1 MKLIFATHNQH
12 KIEELKKL
20 LPSNISILSLTDIN
34 CHEEI
39 EETGTTLEENA
50 KLKANFIKYKYGLD
64 CFADDSG
71 LEVEALGGSPGVY
84 SARYAGDKKNNE
96 DNIKKIWKELIDKDS
111 TKAQFRT
118 VIAASFGSKTSIYIG
133 KVIGNLIFEK
143 RGNDGFGY
151 DPIFIPEGYTK
162 TFAELGDAVKN
173 KISHRALATQKFLA
187 ELPTTLNFND
197 I

>member
-12 KIEELKKL
+12 KVEELKKL
-20 LPSNISILSLTDIN
+20 LPSNITILSLTDIN

-39 EETGTTLEENA
+39 EETGTSLEENA
-50 KLKANFIKYKYGLD
+50 KLKSNFIKYKYGLD

-71 LEVEALGGSPGVY
+71 LEVDALDGSPGVY

-96 DNIKKIWKELIDKDS
+96 DNINKIWKELCNKDS

-118 VIAASFGSKTSIYIG
+118 VIATSFGSKTTIYEG

-143 RGNDGFGY
+143 RGNHGFGY

-173 KISHRALATQKFLA
+173 KISHRALATQKFLT
-187 ELPTTLNFND
+187 ELPTTLEL
-197 I
+197 

>member
-12 KIEELKKL
+12 KVEELKKL

-34 CHEEI
+34 CYEEI

-71 LEVEALGGSPGVY
+71 LEVDALGGSPGVY
-84 SARYAGDKKNNE
+84 SARYAGHEKNNE
-96 DNIKKIWKELIDKDS
+96 DNIKKIWKELRDKDS

-118 VIAASFGSKTSIYIG
+118 VIAASFGSKITIYEG

-143 RGNDGFGY
+143 RGNHGFGY
-151 DPIFIPEGYTK
+151 DPIFIPEGYSK
-162 TFAELGDAVKN
+162 TFAELGDDVKN
-173 KISHRALATQKFLA
+173 KISHRALATQKFLT
-187 ELPTTLNFND
+187 ELLTTLKL
-197 I
+197 

>member
-12 KIEELKKL
+12 KVEELKKL

-34 CHEEI
+34 CYEEI

-71 LEVEALGGSPGVY
+71 LEVDALGGSPGVF
-84 SARYAGDKKNNE
+84 SARYAGDEKNNE
-96 DNIKKIWKELIDKDS
+96 NNINKIWKELRDKDS

-118 VIAASFGSKTSIYIG
+118 VIAASFGSKISIYEG

-143 RGNDGFGY
+143 RGNHGFGY
-151 DPIFIPEGYTK
+151 DPIFIPEGHTK

-173 KISHRALATQKFLA
+173 KISHRALATQKFLV
-187 ELPTTLNFND
+187 ELPTNLKL
-197 I
+197 

>member
-12 KIEELKKL
+12 KVEELKKL

-34 CHEEI
+34 CYEEI

-71 LEVEALGGSPGVY
+71 LEVDALGGSPGVF
-84 SARYAGDKKNNE
+84 SARYAGDEKNNE
-96 DNIKKIWKELIDKDS
+96 NNINKIWKELRDKDS

-118 VIAASFGSKTSIYIG
+118 VIAASFGSKISIYEG

-143 RGNDGFGY
+143 RGNHGFGY

-173 KISHRALATQKFLA
+173 KISHRALATQKFLV
-187 ELPTTLNFND
+187 ELPINLKL
-197 I
+197 

>member
-12 KIEELKKL
+12 KVEELKKL

-34 CHEEI
+34 CYEEI

-71 LEVEALGGSPGVY
+71 LEVDALGGSPGVF
-84 SARYAGDKKNNE
+84 SARYAGDEKNNE
-96 DNIKKIWKELIDKDS
+96 NNINKIWKELRDKDS

-118 VIAASFGSKTSIYIG
+118 VIAASFGSKISIYEG

-143 RGNDGFGY
+143 RGNHGFGY

-162 TFAELGDAVKN
+162 TFAELGDALKN
-173 KISHRALATQKFLA
+173 KISHRALATQKFLV
-187 ELPTTLNFND
+187 ELPTNLKL
-197 I
+197 

>member
-12 KIEELKKL
+12 KVEELKKL

-34 CHEEI
+34 CYEEI

-71 LEVEALGGSPGVY
+71 LEVDALGGSPGVF
-84 SARYAGDKKNNE
+84 SARYAGDEKNNE
-96 DNIKKIWKELIDKDS
+96 DNIKKIWKELRDKDS

-118 VIAASFGSKTSIYIG
+118 VIAASFGSKISIYEG

-143 RGNDGFGY
+143 RGNHGFGY

-173 KISHRALATQKFLA
+173 KISHRALATQKFLV
-187 ELPTTLNFND
+187 ELPTNLKL
-197 I
+197 

>member
-12 KIEELKKL
+12 KVEELKKL

-34 CHEEI
+34 CYEEI

-71 LEVEALGGSPGVY
+71 LEVDALGGSPGVF
-84 SARYAGDKKNNE
+84 SARYAGDEKNNE
-96 DNIKKIWKELIDKDS
+96 DNIKKIWKELRDKDS

-118 VIAASFGSKTSIYIG
+118 VIAASFGSKISIYEG

-143 RGNDGFGY
+143 RGNHGFGY

-162 TFAELGDAVKN
+162 TFAELGDALKN
-173 KISHRALATQKFLA
+173 KISHRALATQKFLV
-187 ELPTTLNFND
+187 ELPTNLKL
-197 I
+197 

>member
-1 MKLIFATHNQH
+1 MKLIFATHNQY
-12 KIEELKKL
+12 KVEELKKL

-34 CHEEI
+34 CYEEI

-71 LEVEALGGSPGVY
+71 LEVDALGGSPGVY
-84 SARYAGDKKNNE
+84 SARYAGDEKNNE
-96 DNIKKIWKELIDKDS
+96 NNINKIWKELRDKDS

-118 VIAASFGSKTSIYIG
+118 VIAASFGSKISIYEG

-143 RGNDGFGY
+143 RGNHGFGY

-162 TFAELGDAVKN
+162 TFAEMGDAVKN
-173 KISHRALATQKFLA
+173 KISHRALATQKFLV
-187 ELPTTLNFND
+187 ELPTNLKL
-197 I
+197 

>member
-12 KIEELKKL
+12 KVEELKKL

-34 CHEEI
+34 CYEEI

-71 LEVEALGGSPGVY
+71 LEVDALGGSPGVY
-84 SARYAGDKKNNE
+84 SARYAGDEKNNE
-96 DNIKKIWKELIDKDS
+96 DNIKKIWKELRDKDS

-118 VIAASFGSKTSIYIG
+118 VIAASFGSKISIYEG

-143 RGNDGFGY
+143 RGNHGFGY

-162 TFAELGDAVKN
+162 TFAEMGDAVKN
-173 KISHRALATQKFLA
+173 KISHRALATQKFLV
-187 ELPTTLNFND
+187 ELTTNLKL
-197 I
+197 

>member
-12 KIEELKKL
+12 KVEELKKL

-34 CHEEI
+34 CYEEI

-71 LEVEALGGSPGVY
+71 LEVDALGGSPGVF
-84 SARYAGDKKNNE
+84 SARYAGDEKNNE
-96 DNIKKIWKELIDKDS
+96 NNINKIWKELRDKDS

-118 VIAASFGSKTSIYIG
+118 VIAASFGSKISIYEG

-143 RGNDGFGY
+143 RGNHGFGY

-173 KISHRALATQKFLA
+173 KISHRALATQKFLV
-187 ELPTTLNFND
+187 ELPTYLKL
-197 I
+197 

>member
-12 KIEELKKL
+12 KVEELKKL

-34 CHEEI
+34 CYEEI

-71 LEVEALGGSPGVY
+71 LEVDALGGSPGVF
-84 SARYAGDKKNNE
+84 SARYAGDEKNNE
-96 DNIKKIWKELIDKDS
+96 DNINKIWKELRDKDS

-118 VIAASFGSKTSIYIG
+118 VIAASFGSKISIYEG

-143 RGNDGFGY
+143 RGNHGFGY

-173 KISHRALATQKFLA
+173 KISHRALATQKFLV
-187 ELPTTLNFND
+187 ELPTNLKL
-197 I
+197 

>member
-12 KIEELKKL
+12 KVEELKKL

-34 CHEEI
+34 CYEEI

-71 LEVEALGGSPGVY
+71 LEVDALGGSPGVY
-84 SARYAGDKKNNE
+84 SARYAGDEKNNE
-96 DNIKKIWKELIDKDS
+96 DNIKKIWKELRDKDS

-118 VIAASFGSKTSIYIG
+118 VIAASFGSKISIYEG

-143 RGNDGFGY
+143 RGNHGFGY

-173 KISHRALATQKFLA
+173 KISHRALATQKFLV
-187 ELPTTLNFND
+187 ELPTNLKL
-197 I
+197 

>member
-12 KIEELKKL
+12 KVEELKKL

-34 CHEEI
+34 CYEEI

-71 LEVEALGGSPGVY
+71 LEVDALGGSPGVY
-84 SARYAGDKKNNE
+84 SARYAGHEKNNE
-96 DNIKKIWKELIDKDS
+96 DNIKKIWKELRDKDS

-118 VIAASFGSKTSIYIG
+118 VIAASFGSKISIYEG

-143 RGNDGFGY
+143 RGNHGFGY
-151 DPIFIPEGYTK
+151 DPIFIPEGHTK

-173 KISHRALATQKFLA
+173 KISHRALATQKFLT
-187 ELPTTLNFND
+187 ELLTTLKL
-197 I
+197 

>member
-12 KIEELKKL
+12 KVEELKKL

-34 CHEEI
+34 CYEEI

-71 LEVEALGGSPGVY
+71 LEVDALGGSPGVY
-84 SARYAGDKKNNE
+84 SARYAGHEKNNE
-96 DNIKKIWKELIDKDS
+96 DNIKKIWKELRNKDS

-118 VIAASFGSKTSIYIG
+118 VIAASFGSKISIYEG

-143 RGNDGFGY
+143 RGNHGFGY
-151 DPIFIPEGYTK
+151 DPIFIPEGHTK

-173 KISHRALATQKFLA
+173 KISHRALATQKFLV
-187 ELPTTLNFND
+187 ELPTNLKL
-197 I
+197 

>member
-12 KIEELKKL
+12 KVEELKKL

-34 CHEEI
+34 CYEEI

-71 LEVEALGGSPGVY
+71 LEVDALGGSPGVY
-84 SARYAGDKKNNE
+84 SARYAGDEKNNE
-96 DNIKKIWKELIDKDS
+96 DNIKKIWKELRDKDS

-118 VIAASFGSKTSIYIG
+118 VIAASFGSKISIYEG

-143 RGNDGFGY
+143 RGNHGFGY

-173 KISHRALATQKFLA
+173 KISHRALATQKFLV
-187 ELPTTLNFND
+187 ELPINLKL
-197 I
+197 

>member
-12 KIEELKKL
+12 KVEELKKL

-34 CHEEI
+34 CYEEI

-71 LEVEALGGSPGVY
+71 LEVDALGGSPGVF
-84 SARYAGDKKNNE
+84 SARYAGDEKNNE
-96 DNIKKIWKELIDKDS
+96 NNINKIWKELRDKDS

-118 VIAASFGSKTSIYIG
+118 VIAASFGSKISIYEG

-143 RGNDGFGY
+143 RGNHGFGY

-162 TFAELGDAVKN
+162 TFAELSDAVKN
-173 KISHRALATQKFLA
+173 KISHRALATQKFLV
-187 ELPTTLNFND
+187 ELPTNLKL
-197 I
+197 

>member
-12 KIEELKKL
+12 KVEELKKL

-34 CHEEI
+34 CYEEI

-71 LEVEALGGSPGVY
+71 LEVDALGGSPGVF
-84 SARYAGDKKNNE
+84 SARYAGDEKNNE
-96 DNIKKIWKELIDKDS
+96 NNINKIWKELRDKDS

-118 VIAASFGSKTSIYIG
+118 VIAASFGSKISIYEG

-143 RGNDGFGY
+143 RGNHGFGY

-173 KISHRALATQKFLA
+173 KISHRALATQKFLV
-187 ELPTTLNFND
+187 ELPTNLKL
-197 I
+197 

>member
-12 KIEELKKL
+12 KVEELKKL

-34 CHEEI
+34 CYEEI

-71 LEVEALGGSPGVY
+71 LEVDALGGSPGVY

-96 DNIKKIWKELIDKDS
+96 DNIKKIWKELRDKDS

-118 VIAASFGSKTSIYIG
+118 VIAASFGSKISIYEG

-143 RGNDGFGY
+143 RGNHGFGY

-173 KISHRALATQKFLA
+173 KISHRALATQKFLV
-187 ELPTTLNFND
+187 ELPTNLKL
-197 I
+197 